1 MFVRCPGCQAAYRL
15 EAEQIPAA
23 GLRVRCPG
31 CGNVFRVRGV
41 ESVPA
46 VTLATPALGI
56 ERPEFTRPEL
66 TRPDT
71 RPELTRP
78 DTRPELTRPATP
90 SASPQSGSSAQP
102 SQDSAAPLDLER
114 DTRLPP
120 RAAPPRP
127 LPTQKVTPRP
137 LSGGLGA
144 PPATPPARRPQW
156 QGERTL
162 ELGSTGTA
170 SAPPRLET
178 APFKPGMAP
187 IPPAPRPR
195 SGSEIPR
202 PTASAAAHERA
213 RRLARAL
220 VSDILVYNQSARDRA
235 LQQGNLSSALGGEV
249 NKAWDMY
256 KAKVDADVLRSTS
269 YFKDA
274 LNEILADGQIVF

>member
-41 ESVPA
+41 ESAPLVA
-46 VTLATPALGI
+46 LATPAPGV
-56 ERPEFTRPEL
+56 ERPTNSPAR
-66 TRPDT
+66 R
-71 RPELTRP
+71 
-78 DTRPELTRPATP
+78 TRPAAPQSTEAP
-90 SASPQSGSSAQP
+90 PAGMAQPQSSASAS
-102 SQDSAAPLDLER
+102 PLDLER
-114 DTRLPP
+114 DDRRPP
-120 RAAPPRP
+120 RVAPPPR
-127 LPTQKVTPRP
+127 LPTQRVTPRP
-137 LSGGLGA
+137 VPGVFG
-144 PPATPPARRPQW
+144 PPSTPTPIPRRPQW

-162 ELGSTGTA
+162 ELGSTGST

-178 APFKPGMAP
+178 APFKPGLPP
-187 IPPAPRPR
+187 ISPAPRPH
-195 SGSEIPR
+195 SGSEVAT
-202 PTASAAAHERA
+202 PTAPAAAHERA

-235 LQQGNLSSALGGEV
+235 LQQGNLASALGGEV

-274 LNEILADGQIVF
+274 LNDILADGQIVF

>member
-41 ESVPA
+41 ESAPA
-46 VTLATPALGI
+46 VTLTPALGI
-56 ERPEFTRPEL
+56 ERPERTRPEL
-66 TRPDT
+66 TRPELT

-78 DTRPELTRPATP
+78 EPP

-102 SQDSAAPLDLER
+102 SQDAALPLDLER
-114 DTRLPP
+114 DNRLPP
-120 RAAPPRP
+120 RAEPHRP

-137 LSGGLGA
+137 LSGGIGTT
-144 PPATPPARRPQW
+144 PATPPARRPQW

-187 IPPAPRPR
+187 AAPAPRPR
-195 SGSEIPR
+195 SGSDVPR

-249 NKAWDMY
+249 NKAWDVY

>member
-56 ERPEFTRPEL
+56 ERPEFTRPA
-66 TRPDT
+66 
-71 RPELTRP
+71 
-78 DTRPELTRPATP
+78 PA
-90 SASPQSGSSAQP
+90 PQSGSSARP
-102 SQDSAAPLDLER
+102 SQDSARPLDLER
-114 DTRLPP
+114 DNRRPP

-127 LPTQKVTPRP
+127 LPTQKVMPRP
-137 LSGGLGA
+137 LSGGLGTP
-144 PPATPPARRPQW
+144 PPAAPARRPQW

-178 APFKPGMAP
+178 APFKPGMAKAA
-187 IPPAPRPR
+187 PASPRP
-195 SGSEIPR
+195 GSEIPR

-249 NKAWDMY
+249 NKAWDVY